1 MTKRIFR
8 SICLV
13 ALAVFLASLTIIMGA
28 LYSYFSQV
36 QRTQLKNQTTLAA
49 QAVAHEGLD
58 YLENLDLGD
67 SRVTWISADGT
78 VLYDSKSDSDSMEN
92 HLERK
97 EIRDALK
104 SGYGESV
111 RYSATLMEQTIYV
124 AQLLPDGTVLRL
136 SMAQYSIVTLVIRM
150 GRSVCLMILVAVV
163 LSLWLAHRLS
173 RVIVQPLNQLNL
185 VDPLSNVEYEE
196 LKPLLSRIDSQQL
209 QLKGQANE
217 LKRKQREFD
226 TVTNHMNEGLVLMNE
241 ICNVLTMNPAA
252 ARIMELVRPYVGV
265 NFLTLSHADVLE
277 PLLHT
282 ALEGTHAEDVV
293 SLPLGDYQINASPVK
308 SGEKVS
314 GVVLLMFDITQK
326 RRAEAQRRE
335 FTANVSHELKTPLHS
350 ISGYAELMKSG
361 IVPSEDVSGFSD
373 KIYTEAQRMIRL
385 VEDILKLS
393 RLDEGTD
400 GTNREQVDLYT
411 LAREAM
417 QELQPAAQKAG
428 ITLTLTGESCPMVG
442 FPQMLSGI
450 ITNLSTNAIKYNHP
464 GGKAKITLRNR
475 PEEITLIV
483 EDTGIGI
490 PAEHQERIFERF
502 YRVDKSHSKAV
513 GGTGLGLSIVKHAA
527 LIHNAKINL
536 RSIVGLGTTVTVH
549 FPKTST

>member
-1 MTKRIFR
+1 
-8 SICLV
+8 
-13 ALAVFLASLTIIMGA
+13 MGA

-78 VLYDSKSDSDSMEN
+78 VLYDSKSNSDSMEN

-163 LSLWLAHRLS
+163 LSLWLAHRRS

-361 IVPSEDVSGFSD
+361 IVPSEDVAGFSD